1 MAKTRIAYFCQSCGF
16 ESAKWL
22 GKCPSCQQWNTFVEE
37 IIDKGNSAA
46 SVPTWKVTS
55 NTQQRANK
63 PVEVADI
70 TFTEEHRM
78 QTPDKEFNRVLGG
91 GIVAGSLVLIGG
103 EPGIGKS
110 TLMLQLALNMPNLK
124 VLYVSGEESERQIKM
139 RAERLVPEAVNPQ
152 SKNLSSKL
160 ETLNHKS
167 GALNSNSEI
176 EHPKSEINKG
186 CFILTETST
195 QNIFKQIEALEPDLV
210 VIDSIQTLHSSHIE
224 STPGSVSQVRE
235 CTAEMLRFAKETS
248 TPVFLI
254 GHITKDG
261 MIAGPKILEH
271 MVDTVL
277 QFEGDRH
284 HVYRILR
291 TVKNRFGSASE
302 LGIYEMLGEG
312 LREVSNPSEIL
323 LSQRDEPLSGIT
335 ISATLEG
342 MRPMLIETQAL
353 VSTSAYGTPQRT
365 ATGFDTKR
373 MSMLLAVLEKR
384 CGFRLGAKD
393 VFLNITGG
401 IRVEDP
407 AIDLGLAAA
416 IISSHEDIPIPFKT
430 CFAGEI
436 GLSGEI
442 RAVNRVEQRIAEAQ
456 KLGFN
461 QIFISKYNLPSGGQ
475 DKKRMDLS
483 RYDIE
488 VKIVSSIEEVFGLLF
503 G

>member
-1 MAKTRIAYFCQSCGF
+1 MAKTKIAYFCQSCGY
-16 ESAKWL
+16 ESPKWL

-37 IIDKGNSAA
+37 ILEKPSA
-46 SVPTWKVTS
+46 SIPTWKAS
-55 NTQQRANK
+55 PASSQRANK

-70 TFTEEHRM
+70 TFKEEHRLL
-78 QTPDKEFNRVLGG
+78 TPDKEFNRVLGG

-110 TLMLQLALNMPNLK
+110 TLMLQLALNMPNVK
-124 VLYVSGEESERQIKM
+124 VLYVSGEESDHQIKM
-139 RAERLVPEAVNPQ
+139 RAERLVSLDTQQERA
-152 SKNLSSKL
+152 K
-160 ETLNHKS
+160 HKELKDEF
-167 GALNSNSEI
+167 G
-176 EHPKSEINKG
+176 KG

-195 QNIFKQIEALEPDLV
+195 QNIFKQIEELQPDIL
-210 VIDSIQTLHSSHIE
+210 VIDSIQTLHSSHVE

-235 CTAEMLRFAKETS
+235 CTAELLRFAKETS

-291 TVKNRFGSASE
+291 TIKNRFGSSSE

-353 VSTSAYGTPQRT
+353 VSISAYGTPQRT

-384 CGFRLGAKD
+384 CGFKLGAKD

-416 IISSHEDIPIPFKT
+416 IISSHEDIPIPPKT

-456 KLGFN
+456 KLGFE
-461 QIFISKYNLPSGGQ
+461 QIFISKYNMPTAAK
-475 DKKRMDLS
+475 DKKRLDLS
-483 RYDIE
+483 RYTID
-488 VKIVSSIEEVFGLLF
+488 VKVVGRIEEVFGLLF